1 MFINVPPIDRSPL
14 MLAESTSA
22 QALEKSVIADFNTRL
37 ASRITQFGKNNTNV
51 QTWLWDSNAAFTTV
65 LNSPTTYGFVDNI
78 SYGNTGDFWG
88 NNYHSSSAAQTIW
101 GQGVAAV
108 LADTVW

>member
-1 MFINVPPIDRSPL
+1 

-51 QTWLWDSNAAFTTV
+51 CVAVAFPFFKY
-65 LNSPTTYGFVDNI
+65 N
-78 SYGNTGDFWG
+78 
-88 NNYHSSSAAQTIW
+88 
-101 GQGVAAV
+101 
-108 LADTVW
+108 